1 MGTLSKTVRFS
12 LYPSQWV
19 RNWCDY
25 LDLTSLKFLM
35 LWFVMIFQGIF
46 MVFLWFL
53 VGFYGFSF
61 FLSFPPSMMG
71 FFTKPSGP
79 MFWASLTIV
88 FPMVA
93 KHRSSDAMF
102 AMYRWRLPSGDQ
114 LARRYRNAMR
124 CLRCIAQ
131 VCRLMT
137 NWQGDIAMRCNVC
150 DVSLKST
157 VWWPIGRAISRCD
170 AMLRCIAQV
179 YHLVTNWQ
187 GDIAMRCDVR
197 DVSLKSTVW
206 WPIGRAA
213 PMVSLLAAAHSMK

>member
-1 MGTLSKTVRFS
+1 MLHAHKLFIFKKCIDWGGKSIFQTWAPYQVQCPCLQCQHQPRWILPNFPSVDMGTLSKTVRFS

-124 CLRCIAQ
+124 CLRCIA
-131 VCRLMT
+131 
-137 NWQGDIAMRCNVC
+137 
-150 DVSLKST
+150 
-157 VWWPIGRAISRCD
+157 
-170 AMLRCIAQV
+170 
-179 YHLVTNWQ
+179 
-187 GDIAMRCDVR
+187 
-197 DVSLKSTVW
+197 
-206 WPIGRAA
+206 
-213 PMVSLLAAAHSMK
+213 